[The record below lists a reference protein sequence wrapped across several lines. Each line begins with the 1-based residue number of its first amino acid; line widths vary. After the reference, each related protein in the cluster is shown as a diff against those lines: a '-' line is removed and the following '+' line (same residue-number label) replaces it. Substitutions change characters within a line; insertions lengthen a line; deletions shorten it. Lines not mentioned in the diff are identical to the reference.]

1 MIMSWINYARIEF
14 SGFIVA
20 VWGLREGMKILVA
33 EDEYIGRTL
42 LVEMLAPFGTCDIA
56 ENGVEALEMVKESL
70 TGKPY
75 DLVCLDIM
83 MPKLDGQQVLQQIRE
98 LEAQM
103 KIDNGIKVI
112 MTTALDDSSNIMRA
126 FTQGACE
133 GYLTK
138 PIDKIKLIEQIQE
151 LGLIA

>member
-1 MIMSWINYARIEF
+1 
-14 SGFIVA
+14 
-20 VWGLREGMKILVA
+20 MKILVA
-33 EDEYIGRTL
+33 EDEYISRAI
-42 LVEMLAPFGTCDIA
+42 LVEMLSPFGACDTA
-56 ENGVEALEMVKESL
+56 ENGLEALEMVKKSFDD
-70 TGKPY
+70 KPY

-83 MPKLDGQQVLQQIRE
+83 MPELDGQQVLQEIRGI
-98 LEAQM
+98 EAER

-112 MTTALDDSSNIMRA
+112 MTTALDDSGNIMRA

-138 PIDKIKLIEQIQE
+138 PIDKVKLIEQIQE

>member
-1 MIMSWINYARIEF
+1 
-14 SGFIVA
+14 
-20 VWGLREGMKILVA
+20 MKILVA
-33 EDEYIGRTL
+33 EDEYIGRAL
-42 LVEMLAPFGTCDIA
+42 LVEMLSPFGTCDTA
-56 ENGVEALEMVKESL
+56 ENGREALEMVKKSFD
-70 TGKPY
+70 TTPY

-83 MPKLDGQQVLQQIRE
+83 MPELDGQQVLQKIRE
-98 LEAQM
+98 IEAQRHSD
-103 KIDNGIKVI
+103 KGIKII
-112 MTTALDDSSNIMRA
+112 MTTALDDSGNIMRA